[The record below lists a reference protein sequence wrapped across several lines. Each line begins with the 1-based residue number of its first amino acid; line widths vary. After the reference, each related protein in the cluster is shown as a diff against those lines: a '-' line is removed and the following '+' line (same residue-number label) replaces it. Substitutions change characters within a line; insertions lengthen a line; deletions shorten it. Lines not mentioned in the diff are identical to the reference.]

1 MHKQTH
7 WNLHPQMWIHKNVGS
22 TQRFLQQ
29 SCTTQGEKQA
39 NYITTMY
46 AISTACSYGSP
57 KWMNIQL
64 PSTTNEH
71 KHK

>member
-1 MHKQTH
+1 MHKQTY

-57 KWMNIQL
+57 K
-64 PSTTNEH
+64 
-71 KHK
+71 